1 MAFSSSSCPEELTFP
16 EGFGWGAATAAYQV
30 EGGWDADG
38 KGPNVWDTF
47 THQGGDR
54 VFRNQTAD
62 VACGSYT
69 LWEED
74 LKCIKQLGLTH
85 YRFSLSWS
93 RLLPDG
99 TTGFINQKG
108 IDYYNKMINDLLA
121 NGITPVVTLYHFDFP
136 QPLEDQGGWKTGAII
151 EVFDAYARFCFG
163 TFGDRV
169 KLWITINE
177 PNILALFAYEKG
189 MFPPGVPNP
198 GIGAYQAVHNMIKAH
213 AKAWHSYDSLF
224 RKKQNGQVSVA
235 LFSPWV
241 APANPTSV
249 ADQEAAKRAMVLAL
263 DSFAKP
269 IFIDGDYPAELKSR
283 VAAMSKKQGY
293 PSSRLPEF
301 TDEEKKM
308 IKGTAD
314 FFAVQYYTASL
325 AKHRE
330 NSGGEPSLLNDIE
343 VEVFPDP
350 SWQVSFPG
358 SWIYVV
364 PWGLRELL
372 KYIKDTYNNP
382 VIYITENGFPQGD
395 PAPLDDTQR
404 WEYFRQTIQE
414 LYKAIHLDK
423 VNLQLYCVWSL
434 LDNFEWTAGYSNKFG
449 LYQVDFENPAL
460 PRVPYKSAMEYA
472 KVIQNNGIKG
482 SL

>member
-1 MAFSSSSCPEELTFP
+1 MAFSSSLYPEELTFP

-121 NGITPVVTLYHFDFP
+121 NSITPVVTLYHFDFP
-136 QPLEDQGGWKTGAII
+136 QSLEDQGGWKTGAII

-189 MFPPGVPNP
+189 AFPPGVPNP
-198 GIGAYQAVHNMIKAH
+198 GIGAYQAAHNMIKAH

-235 LFSPWV
+235 LFCPWV
-241 APANPTSV
+241 VPANPTSV
-249 ADQEAAKRAMVLAL
+249 ADQEAAKRAMALAL
-263 DSFAKP
+263 DLFAKP

-283 VAAMSKKQGY
+283 VAAMSKKQGF

-314 FFAVQYYTASL
+314 FFAVQYYTTRL

-330 NSGGEPSLLNDIE
+330 NSEGEPSLLKDIE
-343 VEVFPDP
+343 VEIFPDP
-350 SWQVSFPG
+350 SWQVSYQG

-364 PWGLRELL
+364 PWGFRELL
-372 KYIKDTYNNP
+372 KYIKRVVGNDFMDAVTVSFESHYKNSKN
-382 VIYITENGFPQGD
+382 
-395 PAPLDDTQR
+395 
-404 WEYFRQTIQE
+404 QT
-414 LYKAIHLDK
+414 L
-423 VNLQLYCVWSL
+423 SL
-434 LDNFEWTAGYSNKFG
+434 IPDGT
-449 LYQVDFENPAL
+449 
-460 PRVPYKSAMEYA
+460 
-472 KVIQNNGIKG
+472 
-482 SL
+482 